1 MFAKITAQLSSP
13 LALSPDG
20 VPPHLDALCEYVMSK
35 KARSIAESKNG
46 HRHPVSATIPGQP
59 VERQGTL
66 PIPIVR
72 KWVDCG
78 NGLRCPIP
86 RVSQGIVEPIKQ
98 RSENYHCA
106 FPLERAGQLKEKQR
120 TTIATTGGP
129 LKSFRLPLRI
139 VDTSRVVWFAELRD
153 KKESG
158 RAPMSELRKILRQV
172 HAIGK
177 KTSQGFGTVAEWL
190 VEPTDIDA
198 SWIYDGVL
206 MRPLPV
212 DLGADASHGKRR
224 CFGAVAAPY
233 WQADFYCDRF
243 VPSC

>member
-1 MFAKITAQLSSP
+1 MLAKVTAHLSSP

-20 VPPHLDALCEYVMSK
+20 VPPHLDALCEWVVAR
-35 KARSIAESKNG
+35 KARTITESKSGRN
-46 HRHPVSATIPGQP
+46 HPVAVTIPGQP
-59 VERQGTL
+59 VDKQGAL

-86 RVSQGIVEPIKQ
+86 RVSQGIVEPSKH
-98 RSENYHCA
+98 RRENYHCA
-106 FPLERAGQLKEKQR
+106 FPLERSASLKEKQR

-129 LKSFRLPLRI
+129 YKSFRLPLRL

-153 KKESG
+153 RRELR
-158 RAPMSELRKILRQV
+158 RAPMSEMRRILREV

-177 KTSQGFGTVAEWL
+177 KTSQGFGLVNDWV
-190 VEPTDIDA
+190 VEPTEIDA
-198 SWIYDGVL
+198 SWIYQGVL
-206 MRPLPV
+206 MRPLPIY
-212 DLGADASHGKRR
+212 LGRDAEGGKRR

-233 WQADFYCDRF
+233 WQADFYCDRY
-243 VPSC
+243 VPI